1 MLKKSERACN
11 HKTYTRTYAR
21 AYMLEK
27 RQKIRVDREKV
38 DPPSQK
44 NNDFLDN
51 IFIVDLYIT
60 QKLRISRHDFC
71 LLDMK
76 IYLLDMK

>member
-1 MLKKSERACN
+1 
-11 HKTYTRTYAR
+11 
-21 AYMLEK
+21 MLEK

-38 DPPSQK
+38 YPPSQK

-60 QKLRISRHDFC
+60 QKLHTSRHFFTFSTQKTQTRHGPRHG
-71 LLDMK
+71 L
-76 IYLLDMK
+76 ITSVSVTYSVFY